1 MVGARIVAA
10 SSESR
15 LPPQSTV
22 GARASALAAV
32 QQGVS
37 TCELCPRL
45 RAHCQRIAREKKA
58 AHRAET
64 YWGRPVP
71 GFGDPEARL
80 LIVGLA
86 PAAHGANRTGRVFT
100 GDGSGDFLMRAL
112 HDNGFASIPT
122 ARHARDGLSL
132 RDAYILSVVRCA
144 PPDNKPTRDEISRCR
159 VHLRAELSALPRIRI
174 VVALGRIAWDGT
186 LALARERHP
195 ELELAR
201 PARAGGPGRPQ
212 RPPARPRFAHGA
224 LVAPGEPG
232 APVLLGSYH
241 PSRQNTNTGRLT
253 PPMLSAVFAQA
264 RRFLIE
270 DEHANGLA

>member
-1 MVGARIVAA
+1 MVGARMVPA

-15 LPPQSTV
+15 VSAQRTV
-22 GARASALAAV
+22 GSRASALAAV
-32 QQGVS
+32 QQGVI

-122 ARHARDGLSL
+122 ARDAQDGLVL

-144 PPDNKPTRDEISRCR
+144 PPETRSHAVAFTCAPNCPRCPGSGSWWRWDVSR
-159 VHLRAELSALPRIRI
+159 
-174 VVALGRIAWDGT
+174 GT
-186 LALARERHP
+186 APSPLAASGTRTRSWRERGGQPGQPGLSVRPPGLGSHTEHWWLP
-195 ELELAR
+195 VSRAR
-201 PARAGGPGRPQ
+201 PSCSAPITPAARTPT
-212 RPPARPRFAHGA
+212 
-224 LVAPGEPG
+224 PG
-232 APVLLGSYH
+232 A
-241 PSRQNTNTGRLT
+241 
-253 PPMLSAVFAQA
+253 
-264 RRFLIE
+264 
-270 DEHANGLA
+270 